1 MGKYVVDA
9 SVVLQMLQEGIEVPS
24 GHQLLAPTLI
34 RSQVLDALYR
44 AVHVGE
50 LPEKAGL
57 GRLATFSEMKI
68 RFLGDK
74 VLRRTAWTIATKLG
88 WGSTHDAEYIALTQ
102 LQADALVTLD
112 ADLASAASEFV
123 STTTLES
130 LL

>member
-1 MGKYVVDA
+1 MGKYVVDT
-9 SVVLQMLQEGIEVPS
+9 SVMLQMLQEGIEVPS

-34 RSQVLDALYR
+34 RSQVLDALYH

-57 GRLATFSEMKI
+57 GRLAKFSEMKI

-74 VLRRTAWTIATKLG
+74 VLRRTAWTIAKELG
-88 WGSTHDAEYIALTQ
+88 WGSTHYAEYIALTQ
-102 LQADALVTLD
+102 LQADALVTPD